1 MPERADFNRRVERVR
16 DVLGPDTP
24 PVENETSDSGPSED
38 AVREVQQEGARG
50 GTAGGARG
58 VQQEPEE

>member
-16 DVLGPDTP
+16 DVLRPDTP
-24 PVENETSDSGPSED
+24 SIEDETPDSGPSED

-50 GTAGGARG
+50 